1 MAFANGLKLAAL
13 CVLVLT
19 MGQMMAVLAGTEYFP
34 AATVTIDDKRRRSEA
49 TLINLDPAPS
59 WLETHAVTDA
69 SAPLLQFAEQER
81 STSEVTKP
89 SKDCLCSPATW
100 WCCPPASGVA
110 KPSKDCLCSPATW
123 WCCPPA
129 SGVAKP
135 SEDCLCSP
143 ATWWCCPPASGVA
156 KPSEFCI
163 CTPEKWWCC
172 PPISGV
178 AKPSEDCLC
187 SPATWFCCPEASG
200 VAKPSED

>member
-59 WLETHAVTDA
+59 WLETHVPNYHKTLQGL
-69 SAPLLQFAEQER
+69 PLQPGYMVVLPSSKRSRKTLQGLPLQPCYMVVLPSSKR
-81 STSEVTKP
+81 SRKTLRRLP
-89 SKDCLCSPATW
+89 LQPRDM
-100 WCCPPASGVA
+100 G
-110 KPSKDCLCSPATW
+110 
-123 WCCPPA
+123 
-129 SGVAKP
+129 
-135 SEDCLCSP
+135 
-143 ATWWCCPPASGVA
+143 WCCPPASGVA